1 VSESLLRVSGVAKRF
16 GRVVTARDVSFEVAA
31 GEALGLVGP
40 NGAGKTT
47 LLNIVAGTLRA
58 DAGSVV
64 LDGQDVTR
72 LGAAARADRGVAR
85 SYQVPRPFGGLTV
98 YENVLVGASFAGQKR
113 SGKQRSGPKRAPQQ
127 RAGSEPARDAHAR
140 AWHALEVTDLTE
152 AANTPSG
159 SLRLLDRKRL
169 EVARALATGPRL
181 LLLDEIAGGLTD
193 RELPQVV
200 DLVRRLRDDGVAVV
214 WIEHVLH
221 ALLDVVDRLMCLAA
235 GEVVAQG
242 DPHEVIRS
250 PEVVEVYLGS
260 TVDSTLDPV
269 PDPVPDRAH
278 DPAPASTADPKGE
291 TA

>member
-1 VSESLLRVSGVAKRF
+1 MSDTVLRVTGVAKRF
-16 GRVVTARDVSFEVAA
+16 GHVVTARDVSFEVAA

-47 LLNIVAGTLRA
+47 LLDIVAGTQRA
-58 DAGSVV
+58 DAGTVV
-64 LDGQDVTR
+64 LDGRDVTR
-72 LGAAARADRGVAR
+72 LAAAARADRGIAR
-85 SYQVPRPFGGLTV
+85 SYQVPRPFSGLTV
-98 YENVLVGASFAGQKR
+98 YENVLVGASFAGQR
-113 SGKQRSGPKRAPQQ
+113 HVGSGPAGDARAQ
-127 RAGSEPARDAHAR
+127 
-140 AWHALEVTDLTE
+140 AWHALEVTGMTDV
-152 AANTPSG
+152 ANTPSG

-193 RELPQVV
+193 GELPQVV
-200 DLVRRLRDDGVAVV
+200 QLVRRLRDDGVAVV

-221 ALLDVVDRLMCLAA
+221 ALLDVVDRLMCLAG

-242 DPHEVIRS
+242 DPHDVIRS

-260 TVDSTLDPV
+260 TVDAVQDLAQDPV
-269 PDPVPDRAH
+269 HDPVH
-278 DPAPASTADPKGE
+278 DPADRPAGE

>member
-1 VSESLLRVSGVAKRF
+1 MSDSLLRVTGVAKRF
-16 GRVVTARDVSFEVAA
+16 GPVVTARDVSFEVAA

-47 LLNIVAGTLRA
+47 LLDIVGGTQRA
-58 DAGSVV
+58 DAGTVV
-64 LDGQDVTR
+64 LDGRDITR
-72 LGAAARADRGVAR
+72 LGAAARADRGIAR

-98 YENVLVGASFAGQKR
+98 YENVLVGASFAGQR
-113 SGKQRSGPKRAPQQ
+113 
-127 RAGSEPARDAHAR
+127 HAR
-140 AWHALEVTDLTE
+140 TGPADDAGAQAWHALEVTGMTE
-152 AANTPSG
+152 VANTPSG

-169 EVARALATGPRL
+169 EVARALATRPRL

-200 DLVRRLRDDGVAVV
+200 RLVRSLRDDGVAVV

-235 GEVVAQG
+235 GEVIAQG
-242 DPHEVIRS
+242 DPHDVIRS
-250 PEVVEVYLGS
+250 PEVIEVYLGS
-260 TVDSTLDPV
+260 TVDAVT
-269 PDPVPDRAH
+269 
-278 DPAPASTADPKGE
+278 DPAPDPATTPPGE

>member
-1 VSESLLRVSGVAKRF
+1 MPLLEVSAVAKRF
-16 GRVVTARDVSFEVAA
+16 GRVVTARDVSFDVAA

-47 LLNIVAGTLRA
+47 LLDIVAGTQRA
-58 DAGSVV
+58 DAGTVV
-64 LDGQDVTR
+64 LDGHDVTR
-72 LGAAARADRGVAR
+72 LGAAARAHRGIAR

-98 YENVLVGASFAGQKR
+98 YENVLVGASFAGR
-113 SGKQRSGPKRAPQQ
+113 RHSGG
-127 RAGSEPARDAHAR
+127 GSARDPHAQ
-140 AWHALEVTDLTE
+140 AWHALEVTDMTE
-152 AANTPSG
+152 VANTPSG

-200 DLVRRLRDDGVAVV
+200 RLVRRLRDDGVAIV

-221 ALLDVVDRLMCLAA
+221 ALLDVVDRLMCLAG
-235 GEVVAQG
+235 GEVIAQG

-250 PEVVEVYLGS
+250 PRVIDVYLGS
-260 TVDSTLDPV
+260 TVDTAV
-269 PDPVPDRAH
+269 
-278 DPAPASTADPKGE
+278 DPAADPASNPASSPEPTEGTA
-291 TA
+291 

>member
-1 VSESLLRVSGVAKRF
+1 MPLLEVTGVAKRF

-47 LLNIVAGTLRA
+47 LLDIVAGTQRA
-58 DAGSVV
+58 DAGTVL
-64 LDGQDVTR
+64 LDGHDVTR

-98 YENVLVGASFAGQKR
+98 YENVLVGASFAGR
-113 SGKQRSGPKRAPQQ
+113 GRGIATHRGSARAQ
-127 RAGSEPARDAHAR
+127 
-140 AWHALEVTDLTE
+140 AWHALEVTGMTG
-152 AANTPSG
+152 AADTPSG

-169 EVARALATGPRL
+169 EVARALATGPRV

-200 DLVRRLRDDGVAVV
+200 SLVRRLRDDGVAVV

-221 ALLDVVDRLMCLAA
+221 ALLDVVDRLLCLAG
-235 GEVVAQG
+235 GEVIAQG

-250 PEVVEVYLGS
+250 PEVVEVYLGT
-260 TVDSTLDPV
+260 TVDATTNRTP
-269 PDPVPDRAH
+269 
-278 DPAPASTADPKGE
+278 GE
-291 TA
+291 TT

>member
-1 VSESLLRVSGVAKRF
+1 MTATLLRVDGVAKRF
-16 GRVVTARDVSFEVAA
+16 GRVVTARAVSFEVAT

-47 LLNIVAGTLRA
+47 LLDIVAGTQRA
-58 DAGSVV
+58 DAGSVL
-64 LDGQDVTR
+64 LDGKDVTR
-72 LGAAARADRGVAR
+72 FGAAARADRGVGR
-85 SYQVPRPFGGLTV
+85 SYQVPRPFAGLTV
-98 YENVLVGASFAGQKR
+98 YENALVGASFAGRR
-113 SGKQRSGPKRAPQQ
+113 S
-127 RAGSEPARDAHAR
+127 AGARPGRDARAR
-140 AWHALEVTDLTE
+140 AWHALEVTGLTE

-200 DLVRRLRDDGVAVV
+200 DLVRGLRDDGVAVI

-221 ALLDVVDRLMCLAA
+221 ALLDVVDRLLCLAA
-235 GEVVAQG
+235 GEVIAQG
-242 DPHEVIRS
+242 DPREVIRS

-260 TVDSTLDPV
+260 TVDTTPGQV
-269 PDPVPDRAH
+269 P
-278 DPAPASTADPKGE
+278 
-291 TA
+291 

>member
-1 VSESLLRVSGVAKRF
+1 MTQPLLRLTGVAKRF
-16 GRVVTARDVSFEVAA
+16 GRVVTARDVSFEVSA

-47 LLNIVAGTLRA
+47 LLDVVAGTLRA
-58 DAGSVV
+58 DAGTVT

-85 SYQVPRPFGGLTV
+85 SYQVPRPFSGLTV
-98 YENVLVGASFAGQKR
+98 YENVLVGASFAGRRHGGAGAR
-113 SGKQRSGPKRAPQQ
+113 SA
-127 RAGSEPARDAHAR
+127 ARDARDR
-140 AWHALEVTDLTE
+140 AWHALEVTDLTG

-221 ALLDVVDRLMCLAA
+221 ALLDVVDRLLCLAA
-235 GEVVAQG
+235 GEVIAQG

-250 PEVVEVYLGS
+250 PQVVEVYLGS
-260 TVDSTLDPV
+260 TVDSV
-269 PDPVPDRAH
+269 PDASPDPLPGE
-278 DPAPASTADPKGE
+278 PA
-291 TA
+291 

>member
-1 VSESLLRVSGVAKRF
+1 MSESLLQVTGVAKRF

-47 LLNIVAGTLRA
+47 LLDIVAGTQRA
-58 DAGSVV
+58 DAGRVT
-64 LDGQDVTR
+64 LDGHDVTR
-72 LGAAARADRGVAR
+72 LGAAARAGRGVAR
-85 SYQVPRPFGGLTV
+85 SYQVPRPFAGLTV
-98 YENVLVGASFAGQKR
+98 YENVLVGASFAGRRHTGR
-113 SGKQRSGPKRAPQQ
+113 SASRHSRAQ
-127 RAGSEPARDAHAR
+127 
-140 AWHALEVTDLTE
+140 AWHALEVTGMTE

-181 LLLDEIAGGLTD
+181 LLLDEIAGGLSES
-193 RELPQVV
+193 ELPQVV
-200 DLVRRLRDDGVAVV
+200 SLVRRLRDDGVAVV

-221 ALLDVVDRLMCLAA
+221 ALLDVVDRLLCLAA
-235 GEVVAQG
+235 GEVIAQG

-260 TVDSTLDPV
+260 TVDSTADPS
-269 PDPVPDRAH
+269 PG
-278 DPAPASTADPKGE
+278 PAPEGE
-291 TA
+291 PA

>member
-1 VSESLLRVSGVAKRF
+1 MTEPLLRVTGVAKRF
-16 GRVVTARDVSFEVAA
+16 GRVVTARDVSFEVSA

-47 LLNIVAGTLRA
+47 LLDVVAGTLRA
-58 DAGSVV
+58 DAGTVT

-72 LGAAARADRGVAR
+72 LGAAARADSGVAR
-85 SYQVPRPFGGLTV
+85 SYQVPRPFSGLTV
-98 YENVLVGASFAGQKR
+98 YENVLVGASFAGR
-113 SGKQRSGPKRAPQQ
+113 RHGG
-127 RAGSEPARDAHAR
+127 AGSRGTARDARDR
-140 AWHALEVTDLTE
+140 AWHALETTDLTG

-181 LLLDEIAGGLTD
+181 LLLDETAGGLTD

-221 ALLDVVDRLMCLAA
+221 ALLDVVDRLLCLAA
-235 GEVVAQG
+235 GEVIAQG

-250 PEVVEVYLGS
+250 PQVVEVYLGA
-260 TVDSTLDPV
+260 TVDSV
-269 PDPVPDRAH
+269 PDSVP
-278 DPAPASTADPKGE
+278 GE
-291 TA
+291 PE

>member
-1 VSESLLRVSGVAKRF
+1 VPLLEVSGVAKRF

-47 LLNIVAGTLRA
+47 LLDVVAGTRRA
-58 DAGSVV
+58 DAGTVV
-64 LDGQDVTR
+64 LDGHDVTR
-72 LGAAARADRGVAR
+72 LGAAARAARGMAR

-98 YENVLVGASFAGQKR
+98 YENVLVGASFAGR
-113 SGKQRSGPKRAPQQ
+113 GRGGPTR
-127 RAGSEPARDAHAR
+127 RDLQVQ
-140 AWHALEVTDLTE
+140 AWRALEVTGMTE
-152 AANTPSG
+152 VADTPSG

-169 EVARALATGPRL
+169 EVARALATRPRV
-181 LLLDEIAGGLTD
+181 LLLDEMAGGLTD

-200 DLVRRLRDDGVAVV
+200 SLVRRLRDDGVAVV

-221 ALLDVVDRLMCLAA
+221 ALLEVVDRLLCLAG
-235 GEVVAQG
+235 GEVIAQG

-260 TVDSTLDPV
+260 TVDTAAPG
-269 PDPVPDRAH
+269 RAP
-278 DPAPASTADPKGE
+278 DPAPGPTP
-291 TA
+291 

>member
-1 VSESLLRVSGVAKRF
+1 MTEPLLQVTGVAKRF
-16 GRVVTARDVSFEVAA
+16 GRVVTARDVSFEVSA

-47 LLNIVAGTLRA
+47 LLDIVAGTLRA

-64 LDGQDVTR
+64 LDGQDLTR
-72 LGAAARADRGVAR
+72 LGAAARADLGIAR
-85 SYQVPRPFGGLTV
+85 SYQVPRPFAGLTV
-98 YENVLVGASFAGQKR
+98 YENVLVGASFAGR
-113 SGKQRSGPKRAPQQ
+113 RHG
-127 RAGSEPARDAHAR
+127 GSPRDR
-140 AWHALEVTDLTE
+140 AWHALEVTELTG
-152 AANTPSG
+152 AADTPSG

-181 LLLDEIAGGLTD
+181 LLLDEIAGGLTE

-200 DLVRRLRDDGVAVV
+200 GLVRRLRDDGVAVV

-221 ALLDVVDRLMCLAA
+221 ALLDVVDRLLCLAA
-235 GEVVAQG
+235 GEVIAQG

-260 TVDSTLDPV
+260 TVDAV
-269 PDPVPDRAH
+269 PGE
-278 DPAPASTADPKGE
+278 PA
-291 TA
+291 

>member
-1 VSESLLRVSGVAKRF
+1 MPLLEVTGVAKRF
-16 GRVVTARDVSFEVAA
+16 GRVVTAHDVSFEVAA

-47 LLNIVAGTLRA
+47 LLDIVAGTQRA
-58 DAGSVV
+58 DAGRVV
-64 LDGQDVTR
+64 LDGHDVTR
-72 LGAAARADRGVAR
+72 LGAAARAGRGVAR
-85 SYQVPRPFGGLTV
+85 SYQVPRPFAGLTV
-98 YENVLVGASFAGQKR
+98 YENALVGASFAGRRHAGHDHAGRGQAGR
-113 SGKQRSGPKRAPQQ
+113 TASRYARAQ
-127 RAGSEPARDAHAR
+127 
-140 AWHALEVTDLTE
+140 AWHALEVTGMTE
-152 AANTPSG
+152 VADTASG

-200 DLVRRLRDDGVAVV
+200 DLVRRLRDAGVAVV

-221 ALLDVVDRLMCLAA
+221 ALLDVVDRLLCLAG
-235 GEVVAQG
+235 GEVIAQG

-260 TVDSTLDPV
+260 TVDPARDAGPNPTLEE
-269 PDPVPDRAH
+269 RA
-278 DPAPASTADPKGE
+278 
-291 TA
+291 

>member
-1 VSESLLRVSGVAKRF
+1 VPLLQVTGVAKRF

-47 LLNIVAGTLRA
+47 LLDIVAGTQRA
-58 DAGSVV
+58 DAGRVV
-64 LDGQDVTR
+64 LGGHDVTR
-72 LGAAARADRGVAR
+72 LGAAARAGRGVAR

-98 YENVLVGASFAGQKR
+98 YENVLVGASFAGRRHGGSDR
-113 SGKQRSGPKRAPQQ
+113 SG
-127 RAGSEPARDAHAR
+127 DAHAQ
-140 AWHALEVTDLTE
+140 AWHALEVTDMTG

-181 LLLDEIAGGLTD
+181 LLLDEIAGGLTES
-193 RELPQVV
+193 ELPQVV
-200 DLVRRLRDDGVAVV
+200 SLVRRLRDDGVAVV

-221 ALLDVVDRLMCLAA
+221 ALLDVVDRLLCLAA
-235 GEVVAQG
+235 GEVIAQG

-250 PEVVEVYLGS
+250 PDVIEVYLGS
-260 TVDSTLDPV
+260 TVDRTPDAPSDPS
-269 PDPVPDRAH
+269 PDPTQGE
-278 DPAPASTADPKGE
+278 PA
-291 TA
+291 

>member
-1 VSESLLRVSGVAKRF
+1 MTEPLLRVTGVAKRF
-16 GRVVTARDVSFEVAA
+16 GRVVTARDVSFEVSA

-47 LLNIVAGTLRA
+47 LLDVVAGTLRA
-58 DAGSVV
+58 DAGTVT

-98 YENVLVGASFAGQKR
+98 YENVLVGASFAGR
-113 SGKQRSGPKRAPQQ
+113 RHGG
-127 RAGSEPARDAHAR
+127 AGERGTARGARDR
-140 AWHALEVTDLTE
+140 AWHALEVTDLTG

-221 ALLDVVDRLMCLAA
+221 ALLDVVDRLLCLAA
-235 GEVVAQG
+235 GEVIAQG

-250 PEVVEVYLGS
+250 PRVVEVYLGS
-260 TVDSTLDPV
+260 TVDSVPGSV
-269 PDPVPDRAH
+269 PDALPGEPV
-278 DPAPASTADPKGE
+278 
-291 TA
+291 

>member
-1 VSESLLRVSGVAKRF
+1 MPLLEVSGVAKRF
-16 GRVVTARDVSFEVAA
+16 GRVVTARDVSFEVSA

-47 LLNIVAGTLRA
+47 LLDIVAGTQRA
-58 DAGSVV
+58 DAGTVA
-64 LDGQDVTR
+64 LDGRDITR
-72 LGAAARADRGVAR
+72 LGAAARADRGIAR

-98 YENVLVGASFAGQKR
+98 YENALVGASFAGR
-113 SGKQRSGPKRAPQQ
+113 RHTRTGPP
-127 RAGSEPARDAHAR
+127 RDARAQ
-140 AWHALEVTDLTE
+140 AWHALEVTGLTGV
-152 AANTPSG
+152 ANTPSG

-169 EVARALATGPRL
+169 EVARALAAGPRL

-221 ALLDVVDRLMCLAA
+221 ALLGVVDRLMCLAG
-235 GEVVAQG
+235 GEVIAQG

-250 PEVVEVYLGS
+250 PQVVEVYLGS
-260 TVDSTLDPV
+260 TVDAVDAGSE
-269 PDPVPDRAH
+269 
-278 DPAPASTADPKGE
+278 PATEPTGE

>member
-1 VSESLLRVSGVAKRF
+1 MPLLEVSAVAKRF
-16 GRVVTARDVSFEVAA
+16 GRVVTARDVSFDVAA

-47 LLNIVAGTLRA
+47 LLDIVAGTQRA
-58 DAGSVV
+58 DAGTVV
-64 LDGQDVTR
+64 LDGHDVTR
-72 LGAAARADRGVAR
+72 LGAAARADRGIAR

-98 YENVLVGASFAGQKR
+98 YENVLVGASLAGRQH
-113 SGKQRSGPKRAPQQ
+113 SGR
-127 RAGSEPARDAHAR
+127 GSARDPHAQ
-140 AWHALEVTDLTE
+140 AWHALEVTDMTG

-200 DLVRRLRDDGVAVV
+200 RLVRRLRDDGVAIV

-221 ALLDVVDRLMCLAA
+221 ALLDVVDRLMCLAG
-235 GEVVAQG
+235 GEVIAQG

-250 PEVVEVYLGS
+250 SRVIDVYLGS
-260 TVDSTLDPV
+260 TVDTAV
-269 PDPVPDRAH
+269 
-278 DPAPASTADPKGE
+278 DPAADPASNPASSPEPTEGTA
-291 TA
+291 

>member
-1 VSESLLRVSGVAKRF
+1 MSDPLLEVTGVAKRF

-47 LLNIVAGTLRA
+47 LLDIVAGTLRA
-58 DAGSVV
+58 DAGTVV
-64 LDGQDVTR
+64 LEGRDVTR
-72 LGAAARADRGVAR
+72 LGAAARADRGIAR

-98 YENVLVGASFAGQKR
+98 YENVLVGASFAGR
-113 SGKQRSGPKRAPQQ
+113 HTRTGPADDARAQ
-127 RAGSEPARDAHAR
+127 
-140 AWHALEVTDLTE
+140 AWHALEVTGMTE
-152 AANTPSG
+152 VANTPSG

-169 EVARALATGPRL
+169 EVARVLATGPRL

-193 RELPQVV
+193 SELPQVV
-200 DLVRRLRDDGVAVV
+200 RLVRRLRDDGVAVV

-221 ALLDVVDRLMCLAA
+221 ALLDVVDRLMCLAG
-235 GEVVAQG
+235 GEVIAQG
-242 DPHEVIRS
+242 DPHAVIRS

-260 TVDSTLDPV
+260 TVDT
-269 PDPVPDRAH
+269 AT
-278 DPAPASTADPKGE
+278 DPAPGPATTPTGE

>member
-1 VSESLLRVSGVAKRF
+1 VPLLQVTGVAKRF
-16 GRVVTARDVSFEVAA
+16 GRVVTARDVSFEVDA

-47 LLNIVAGTLRA
+47 LLDVVAGTQRA
-58 DAGSVV
+58 DAGTVV
-64 LDGQDVTR
+64 LDGHDVTR

-98 YENVLVGASFAGQKR
+98 YENVLVGASFAGR
-113 SGKQRSGPKRAPQQ
+113 GHGGATSARAT
-127 RAGSEPARDAHAR
+127 RAR
-140 AWHALEVTDLTE
+140 AWHALEVAGMTE
-152 AANTPSG
+152 AADTPSG

-193 RELPQVV
+193 RELPQ
-200 DLVRRLRDDGVAVV
+200 LVHLVGRLRDDGVAVV

-221 ALLDVVDRLMCLAA
+221 ALLDVVDRLMCLAG
-235 GEVVAQG
+235 GEVIAQG

-260 TVDSTLDPV
+260 TVDTT
-269 PDPVPDRAH
+269 AG
-278 DPAPASTADPKGE
+278 PATGE

>member
-1 VSESLLRVSGVAKRF
+1 MTEPLLRVTGVAKRF
-16 GRVVTARDVSFEVAA
+16 GRVVTARDVSFELSA

-47 LLNIVAGTLRA
+47 LLDVVAGTLRA
-58 DAGSVV
+58 DAGTVT

-98 YENVLVGASFAGQKR
+98 FENVLVGASFAGR
-113 SGKQRSGPKRAPQQ
+113 RPGGGGAPGGRADGAGPAE
-127 RAGSEPARDAHAR
+127 GARDR
-140 AWHALEVTDLTE
+140 AWHALAVTDLTG

-200 DLVRRLRDDGVAVV
+200 GLVRRLRDDGVAVV

-221 ALLDVVDRLMCLAA
+221 ALLDVVDRLLCLAA
-235 GEVVAQG
+235 GEVIAQG

-250 PEVVEVYLGS
+250 PQVVEVYLGS
-260 TVDSTLDPV
+260 TVDSV
-269 PDPVPDRAH
+269 PDSVPGE
-278 DPAPASTADPKGE
+278 PA
-291 TA
+291 

>member
-1 VSESLLRVSGVAKRF
+1 VPLLEVTGVAKRF

-47 LLNIVAGTLRA
+47 LLDIVAGTQRA
-58 DAGSVV
+58 DAGRVV
-64 LDGQDVTR
+64 LDGHDVTR
-72 LGAAARADRGVAR
+72 LGAAARAGRGVAR
-85 SYQVPRPFGGLTV
+85 SYQVPRPFAGLTV
-98 YENVLVGASFAGQKR
+98 YENVLVGASFAGRKHAGRQDGAR
-113 SGKQRSGPKRAPQQ
+113 Q
-127 RAGSEPARDAHAR
+127 RAGAEPPPDARAQ
-140 AWHALEVTDLTE
+140 AWHALEVTGMTE

-181 LLLDEIAGGLTD
+181 LLLDEIAGGLTES
-193 RELPQVV
+193 ELPQVV
-200 DLVRRLRDDGVAVV
+200 SLVRRLRDDGVAVV

-235 GEVVAQG
+235 GEVIAQG

-250 PEVVEVYLGS
+250 PEVIEVYLGS
-260 TVDSTLDPV
+260 TVD
-269 PDPVPDRAH
+269 
-278 DPAPASTADPKGE
+278 TA
-291 TA
+291 